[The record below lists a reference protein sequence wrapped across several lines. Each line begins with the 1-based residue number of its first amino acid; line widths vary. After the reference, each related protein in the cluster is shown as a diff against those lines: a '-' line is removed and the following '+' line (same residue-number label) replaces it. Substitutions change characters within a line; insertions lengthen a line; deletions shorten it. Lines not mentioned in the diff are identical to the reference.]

1 MARIEFDRPTREM
14 LARQIVRH
22 LKETLDVEIAPF
34 DAVDLLDFLAE
45 TLGPHFYNQGLTD
58 AQAVIQSRVE
68 AIVEAVSDLE
78 KPVKR

>member
-1 MARIEFDRPTREM
+1 M

>member
-45 TLGPHFYNQGLTD
+45 TD